1 MDISKIRE
9 DYSKSYLLE
18 ENIIENPFGQF
29 KKWLDD
35 ALNSE
40 ILEPTA
46 MHLATISAELRPNGR
61 IVLLKHFD
69 ENGFCFFTNFN
80 SQKGNDIVLNS
91 FGSITFFWPDLERQ
105 IRIGGKIEKMD
116 VVDSEKYFKERPRN
130 SQIGAWASPQSQIIE
145 SREILEQN
153 YIDFEK
159 KFENVTIPKP
169 DNWGGYCL
177 KPDRFEFWQGRQSR
191 LHDRITF
198 NLNENKTWDI
208 NRLAP

>member
-29 KKWLDD
+29 RKWLDV

-80 SQKGNDIVLNS
+80 SQKGNDILLNS

-105 IRIGGKIEKMD
+105 IRIGGGIEKID

-159 KFENVTIPKP
+159 KFENVTVPKP